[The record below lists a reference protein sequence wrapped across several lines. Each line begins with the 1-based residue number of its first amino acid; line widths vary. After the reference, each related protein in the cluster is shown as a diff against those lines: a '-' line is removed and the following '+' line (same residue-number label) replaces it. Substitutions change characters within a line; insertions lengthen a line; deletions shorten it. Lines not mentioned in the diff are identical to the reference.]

1 MAANILERVRAAG
14 RKRLLY
20 LPHAI
25 RQMSR
30 SDRMIAPEEVQTVAI
45 TGRLVEDYPDD
56 PRGHSCLLVG
66 PGDGGRPI
74 HIVVAPKDDYLAV
87 VTAYVPDPTQWSPDF
102 LRRA

>member
-1 MAANILERVRAAG
+1 MAEDIVERVRAAG

-30 SDRMIAPEEVQTVAI
+30 TDRMIAPQEVQTVAI
-45 TGRLVEDYPDD
+45 IGRLVEDYPDD
-56 PRGHSCLLVG
+56 PRGHSCLLLG
-66 PGDGGRPI
+66 FGEGGRPI
-74 HIVVAPKDDYLAV
+74 HVVTAPKVDYLAII
-87 VTAYVPDPTQWSPDF
+87 TAYVPDPTQWSPDF

>member
-1 MAANILERVRAAG
+1 MTEDIVERLRVAG

-25 RQMSR
+25 RQMAHA
-30 SDRMIAPEEVQTVAI
+30 DRMISPQEVQTVAI

-56 PRGHSCLLVG
+56 PRGHSCLLLG
-66 PGDGGRPI
+66 SGNDGRPI
-74 HIVVAPKDDYLAV
+74 HIVVAPKEDYLAV
-87 VTAYVPDPTQWSPDF
+87 ITAYVPAPDQWSPDF